1 MIEADEAMKMPGGG
15 TYDIEQGQISNDGVL
30 CLMQTMNDGD
40 NMDPVIAIYKKWM
53 YGDPMDLELTFYDVI
68 DSWNNQDS
76 IDA

>member
-1 MIEADEAMKMPGGG
+1 
-15 TYDIEQGQISNDGVL
+15 
-30 CLMQTMNDGD
+30 MQTMNDGD